1 MLLGLSNLKDMKYT
15 FKETSEK
22 IVSPHKNKFINTV
35 SPWYNGNYPAEK
47 NIIVYYVL
55 LYHDSIIP
63 EGEVL
68 CMEFD
73 QRDVTLEDPYMDE
86 GLN

>member
-35 SPWYNGNYPAEK
+35 SPWYNGNYPA
-47 NIIVYYVL
+47 
-55 LYHDSIIP
+55 
-63 EGEVL
+63 
-68 CMEFD
+68 
-73 QRDVTLEDPYMDE
+73 
-86 GLN
+86 